1 MKQAYRLSQI
11 ALVVLYIAFFS
22 AIAFCKV
29 LLVLN
34 YWSFVIVVLAIKYRD
49 VTTLSLL
56 YRLAVFY
63 FFFSCQEWNNHHC
76 ITTRTVIH
84 RGYFLPTFR
93 VSAVYFCAHNNNS
106 FFITLYPLCSNL
118 QVVKLS
124 IQNSLPSEYTRMVLL
139 QTSLDKI
146 DPAQQV
152 DFFFPTK
159 LIFL

>member
-49 VTTLSLL
+49 VATLSLL

-63 FFFSCQEWNNHHC
+63 FSSRQEWNNHHC